1 MKKIVSLMAM
11 IAISLAANAVRPYSL
26 TNIWA
31 EVEAYPTGAGK
42 VYITSNDAKPLSE
55 SGWGETSE
63 SHFTIGKSGETT
75 HYNAVNGTFEPYYI
89 PRFYGIIQ
97 VAPEAGYDCVG
108 LVKRIDESGSYSDE
122 DYYYGGP
129 ATYNKIAD
137 LHAYD
142 RPMNA
147 TYEIF
152 IQNDYISGPKAYKAY
167 KSIKAG
173 SYVTSEKENGSVTFH
188 GGKITLEA
196 PDVELQGET
205 TIDVGTEFE
214 IKTK

>member
-75 HYNAVNGTFEPYYI
+75 HYNVVNGTFEPYYI

-97 VAPEAGYDCVG
+97 VAPEDGYIRLPTCM
-108 LVKRIDESGSYSDE
+108 
-122 DYYYGGP
+122 P
-129 ATYNKIAD
+129 TT
-137 LHAYD
+137 D
-142 RPMNA
+142 RWMP
-147 TYEIF
+147 
-152 IQNDYISGPKAYKAY
+152 
-167 KSIKAG
+167 
-173 SYVTSEKENGSVTFH
+173 H
-188 GGKITLEA
+188 
-196 PDVELQGET
+196 
-205 TIDVGTEFE
+205 
-214 IKTK
+214 TKK